1 MFICHVIVNKLY
13 DSKTKTV
20 RIKYIFFIAKIQ
32 NIIAFFAFDKRN
44 FIMITIVIAKRF

>member
-13 DSKTKTV
+13 NLKTKVV
-20 RIKYIFFIAKIQ
+20 RVEYIFSIAKIQ
-32 NIIAFFAFDKRN
+32 NIIAFFALDKKN